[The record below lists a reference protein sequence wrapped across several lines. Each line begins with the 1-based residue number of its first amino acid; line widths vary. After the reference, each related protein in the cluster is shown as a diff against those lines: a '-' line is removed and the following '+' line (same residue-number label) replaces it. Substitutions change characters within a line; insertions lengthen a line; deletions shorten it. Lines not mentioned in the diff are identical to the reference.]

1 MRCLHMTGVW
11 IGLDRGGGWDQ
22 KQLKQIVYVTS
33 NIITTAEAGY
43 IDPVTHESFLC
54 STLKSRF

>member
-1 MRCLHMTGVW
+1 M
-11 IGLDRGGGWDQ
+11 GLDRGGGWDQ
-22 KQLKQIVYVTS
+22 EQLKQIVYVTS

-43 IDPVTHESFLC
+43 IDPVTNESILC